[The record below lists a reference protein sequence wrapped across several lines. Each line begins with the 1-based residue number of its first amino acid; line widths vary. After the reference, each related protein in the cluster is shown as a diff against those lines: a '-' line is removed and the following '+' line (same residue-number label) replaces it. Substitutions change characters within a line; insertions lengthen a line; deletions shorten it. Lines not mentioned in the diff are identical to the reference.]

1 MMRSSSDATMITADM
16 IYYGGHSGCCIRKS
30 LVEGLT
36 DEAPYKGDVTVTI
49 VRMSDYALYNEE

>member
-1 MMRSSSDATMITADM
+1 MLPWLQTIWF
-16 IYYGGHSGCCIRKS
+16 IYGGHSGCCIRKS
-30 LVEGLT
+30 LVEGMT